1 MKVELTAQEP
11 YTYTITDIRE
21 NKTVT
26 VEGVGKKPGGKPSN
40 PGGGDKGDEPEPTPP
55 SESSDNTPSTPP
67 VNATPPAPGTTSP
80 PAEKE
85 PEGRKPGTAPKQ
97 KESGEQEPEST
108 GKKESEKDSADAG
121 QTEKEPQAE
130 KKEIKIGN
138 GTVIVTVVCEEE
150 KCTATVADTE
160 AVVKAVLTPDQQ
172 ALVNGGETM
181 EIRIDVTD
189 ISEKIPAQDKEVIE
203 SDIEAY
209 REEVPGI
216 VLGMYV
222 DISMFIRIG
231 AGDWNAI
238 TETKEPIEVVI
249 GIPEKLQSDGREFY
263 IIRAH
268 NGAYTFMDDLDD
280 APDTITVSTD
290 LFSSY
295 AIAYV
300 ETEGAGA
307 DSGAK
312 CGLCH
317 ICPTF
322 LGICYFIWLAII
334 IAVIAIVV
342 FAVLRRKKEE
352 EPEERR

>member
-1 MKVELTAQEP
+1 M
-11 YTYTITDIRE
+11 
-21 NKTVT
+21 
-26 VEGVGKKPGGKPSN
+26 
-40 PGGGDKGDEPEPTPP
+40 
-55 SESSDNTPSTPP
+55 
-67 VNATPPAPGTTSP
+67 
-80 PAEKE
+80 
-85 PEGRKPGTAPKQ
+85 
-97 KESGEQEPEST
+97 
-108 GKKESEKDSADAG
+108 
-121 QTEKEPQAE
+121 
-130 KKEIKIGN
+130 
-138 GTVIVTVVCEEE
+138 TVVCEEE

-160 AVVKAVLTPDQQ
+160 KVVKAVLTPDQQ
-172 ALVNGGETM
+172 ALVNGGETI

-189 ISEKIPAQDKEVIE
+189 ISEKVPAQDKDVIE
-203 SDIEAY
+203 SGIEAY
-209 REEVPGI
+209 REEAPGL

-238 TETKEPIEVVI
+238 TESDEPIEVVVN
-249 GIPEKLQSDGREFY
+249 IPEKLLSDGREYY

-268 NGAYTFMDDLDD
+268 NGEYTFMNDLDD

-307 DSGAK
+307 DNGAK
-312 CGLCH
+312 CELCH

-334 IAVIAIVV
+334 IAVIVIIIFVV
-342 FAVLRRKKEE
+342 LHRKKEE
-352 EPEERR
+352 EPEGRR